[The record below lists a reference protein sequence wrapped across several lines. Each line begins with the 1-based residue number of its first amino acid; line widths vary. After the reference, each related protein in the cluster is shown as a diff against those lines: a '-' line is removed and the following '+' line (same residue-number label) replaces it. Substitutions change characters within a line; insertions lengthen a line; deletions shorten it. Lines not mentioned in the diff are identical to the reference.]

1 MSECSEERMR
11 FLLKMGIETVFPKL
25 NRNSREEWEDNE
37 MFNGGQNAF
46 RALPLLVISFLGG
59 IRFFR
64 RNYATFNQEKS
75 REKELLFSFFFFY
88 KDMSVL
94 R

>member
-1 MSECSEERMR
+1 
-11 FLLKMGIETVFPKL
+11 
-25 NRNSREEWEDNE
+25 

-46 RALPLLVISFLGG
+46 RALHYYCLLFLFLGG

-75 REKELLFSFFFFY
+75 REKELLFYFIFY